1 METVTEVITTRKAH
15 RREYQR
21 QWRLD
26 NPEKDRASAVRSYA
40 KKTKEEHAEISR
52 LWKLANPEK
61 VKATNR
67 RIKLKRQYGLT
78 IEDYN
83 AMLDSQNGVCKI
95 CGMPET
101 KMQRR
106 GSDTKL
112 TPESLHVDHD
122 HATGKIRGL
131 LCYKCNTALGKFDDN
146 PELFRRAI
154 AYLRGEL

>member
-1 METVTEVITTRKAH
+1 METVAEVITTRKAH

-40 KKTKEEHAEISR
+40 NKSKEEHAEIQR
-52 LWKLANPEK
+52 LWRLANPDKEK
-61 VKATNR
+61 LSRKKS
-67 RIKLKRQYGLT
+67 KLKRQYGLT
-78 IEDYN
+78 MDEYKE
-83 AMLDSQNGVCKI
+83 MLANQHGVCKI
-95 CGMPET
+95 CGMPES

-122 HATGKIRGL
+122 HATGKTRGL